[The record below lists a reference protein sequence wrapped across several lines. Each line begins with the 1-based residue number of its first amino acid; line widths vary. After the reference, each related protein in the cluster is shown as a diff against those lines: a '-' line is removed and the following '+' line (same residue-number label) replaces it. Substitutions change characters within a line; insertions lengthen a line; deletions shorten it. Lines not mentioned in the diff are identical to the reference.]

1 MQNKAL
7 DDFTNGSLYKRGY
20 KRVYPRENG
29 LHNSLQTSLQ
39 SSLQTGLQPGG
50 AFVCVMAVASVPPTW
65 GAAGGG
71 GVGAAVMG
79 EPSSPSSSS
88 PPPPA
93 SSALEQKYAMGMAVL
108 HAAATVACMGMVGV
122 RLARARCNPNET
134 LEKAGIGD
142 AVEASTRGEFSL
154 HQGGAW
160 WHWGLQRGWLWHHPH
175 EP

>member
-1 MQNKAL
+1 
-7 DDFTNGSLYKRGY
+7 
-20 KRVYPRENG
+20 
-29 LHNSLQTSLQ
+29 
-39 SSLQTGLQPGG
+39 
-50 AFVCVMAVASVPPTW
+50 MAVASVPPAR

-88 PPPPA
+88 SPPPSA

-142 AVEASTRGEFSL
+142 AVEASTRKEFSL
-154 HQGGAW
+154 HQGGA
-160 WHWGLQRGWLWHHPH
+160 L
-175 EP
+175 

>member
-1 MQNKAL
+1 
-7 DDFTNGSLYKRGY
+7 
-20 KRVYPRENG
+20 
-29 LHNSLQTSLQ
+29 
-39 SSLQTGLQPGG
+39 
-50 AFVCVMAVASVPPTW
+50 MAVASVPPAR

-79 EPSSPSSSS
+79 EPSSPSS
-88 PPPPA
+88 PPPSA

-134 LEKAGIGD
+134 LEKASIGD
-142 AVEASTRGEFSL
+142 AVEASTLGEFSL